1 MYFYLVNGEM
11 ESFYVLISPD
21 LISSMKELFT
31 YEISLNEKN
40 CNDSPPS
47 NDIEL
52 DVPSPAKSI
61 SQYIELDRKKSS
73 VRIISTVDQRM
84 RHIFLIR

>member
-40 CNDSPPS
+40 YDHSPPS

-84 RHIFLIR
+84 